1 MRQFLARAGRALA
14 PRVCDD
20 CEGGSGMVYNPRV
33 GAVMRCTSCNGAGVA
48 EIASSRPQA
57 QVLERLAGL
66 ASSPDEPRSV
76 A

>member
-20 CEGGSGMVYNPRV
+20 CEGGSGMVFNPRL
-33 GAVMRCTSCNGAGVA
+33 GAVMRCSSCNGSGVAGVA
-48 EIASSRPQA
+48 SSRSQA
-57 QVLERLAGL
+57 RVLEQFVAP
-66 ASSPDEPRSV
+66 APSPEEPRSV